1 MVEIVSSWLKNPDF
15 VVEVV
20 KLIPSILWF
29 ILFLILIFLFY
40 RPLRYELLPHLIG
53 FKAMGIEVS
62 FIRDSIEAT
71 IELAEKNPKWGME
84 IPTIDKERVIHR
96 VKKHCKMF
104 KNIQIL
110 WIDDDPENIFNERK
124 MFRQLEA
131 QIDVSISTLEAL
143 NILEKGRYDLVI
155 SDMARSG
162 EAVEATAGLEFL
174 KEFRK
179 RDKTTPVIF
188 YVGAFE
194 PEKGTPGGCFGITN
208 RPDELLH
215 LTLDCLERINS

>member
-15 VVEVV
+15 AVEVV

-29 ILFLILIFLFY
+29 ILFLILLFLFY
-40 RPLRYELLPHLIG
+40 RPLRHELLPYLIG

-71 IELAEKNPKWGME
+71 IELAEKTPEWGIE
-84 IPTIDKERVIHR
+84 ISPIDKERVIHR
-96 VKKHCKMF
+96 VKKNVKMF
-104 KNIQIL
+104 KNVQIL
-110 WIDDDPENIFNERK
+110 WVDDEPENTFNERK
-124 MFRQLEA
+124 MFRQLDV
-131 QIDVSISTLEAL
+131 QIDISKSTKEAL
-143 NILEKGRYDLVI
+143 KILAKGRYDLVI
-155 SDMARSG
+155 SDIARSN

-179 RDKTTPVIF
+179 MDKTTPVIF

-194 PEKGTPGGCFGITN
+194 PEKGAPSGSFGITN

-215 LTLDCLERINS
+215 LTLDCLERKKN